1 MDSISWKSSSVLW
14 ECMEKENY
22 QIPANKDVEQ
32 RAEIAGVTPL
42 KGDSVPNTPNGTRGK
57 LIVREGGWRKIILFS
72 GRITLFRR
80 NSYKKLAIT
89 MEKSDL
95 KRFI

>member
-57 LIVREGGWRKIILFS
+57 LIVREGGWRKIILFLGES
-72 GRITLFRR
+72 RFLGETITR
-80 NSYKKLAIT
+80 NWRLRWRKVV
-89 MEKSDL
+89 
-95 KRFI
+95 